1 MEVKLSQAVKM
12 FFGNSSLEMVYIEAI
27 ANAFDAGATNIDISI
42 RIANFDKPDTL
53 SIEISDNGEGF
64 TDQRV
69 KKFGRLFDV
78 DESSHKGLGRL
89 VYVCYF
95 DNVTID
101 SNFDKTKHRFF
112 RFDENFDANSSEI
125 TNVDEHPS
133 GSTIRLSSYT
143 FSKVK
148 SHSFLTPKD
157 LKSRII
163 EEFYSRFFQYKQD
176 TKKIR
181 INVTLKLSEY
191 ELHESVTLDDIADMK
206 MVQFNSTS
214 ALFDVLRIY
223 YSIEKVDI
231 GEETFIAALSVD
243 NRTKQID
250 LLAQE
255 NIPLGYK
262 MIFLLF
268 SDLFD
273 GKIDHARQ
281 NFILPEN
288 EFKDIQTMFRHEVI
302 KIIEKNIPEITKR
315 NYDTKVSLT
324 NRYPHLTGFFE
335 EKNIG
340 YVSREDI
347 IKKAQ
352 NSFFRAQREVLDA
365 QSLTDDQFNKSLE
378 LSSRALTEYILFRQF
393 TIERLKKISDKD
405 DEAILHNLIVPKYE
419 QFHKTDLTDDIYRNN
434 AWVLDDKYMT
444 YETILSEKKMS
455 ELVDVI
461 TKGEYV
467 EPDNGKPDIALIFSC
482 APELGKPFDV
492 VIVELKKRGITLEEN
507 MKVVTQL
514 ENRARRLMKHYHNQ
528 IQRIWFYGII
538 EFNTDVEMHLSGNY
552 TKLYSTGKMYYQE
565 TKVAIQLEPE
575 MKLPIGIFIMD
586 LDSVIKDAD
595 ARNSTFLSLI
605 KSKFN
610 NK

>member
-262 MIFLLF
+262 MIFLF
-268 SDLFD
+268 FFDLFD
-273 GKIDHARQ
+273 GKLDHARQ